1 MCVWPGRTPQ
11 QHLVDEMYRA
21 RCRFYGPLN
30 DLLPPEL
37 RQRDIPWIWDT
48 PEPVREM
55 IEGLGV
61 PHVEVGLILV
71 NGNAVSWEHRLE
83 EGDRVAVY
91 PHFFT
96 LDPATSVSLRSTK
109 EPVGRFVLDVHLGR
123 LARWLRLLG
132 IDTAY
137 TNDCSDETLASIA
150 RDEHRIL
157 LTRDRRLLMRT
168 AVEHGHWVRAQDP
181 RVQLPEIIQRYDLLP
196 LFRPYTRCAHCNGLL
211 VSVTREEVAH
221 LLQPRTAGAH
231 SEFTRCQRCG
241 QVYWPGSHLR
251 RLRDILNTVQ
261 KDLLEKERR
270 TEAEDSEV

>member
-1 MCVWPGRTPQ
+1 
-11 QHLVDEMYRA
+11 MYRA
-21 RCRFYGPLN
+21 WCRFYGPLN

-37 RQRDIPWIWDT
+37 RQRDIPWDWDT

-71 NGNAVSWEHRLE
+71 NGDAVSWEHRLDD
-83 EGDRVAVY
+83 GDRVAVY

-96 LDPATSVSLRSTK
+96 LDPATPISLRSTK
-109 EPVGRFVLDVHLGR
+109 EPVERFVLDVHLGR

-137 TNDCSDETLASIA
+137 TNDCDDETLASIS

-168 AVEHGHWVRAQDP
+168 AVEHGLWVRTQEPRAQLSQ
-181 RVQLPEIIQRYDLLP
+181 VIERYDLLS
-196 LFRPYTRCAHCNGLL
+196 LARPYTRCAHCNGLL
-211 VSVTREEVAH
+211 VPVTRQEVAH
-221 LLQPRTAGAH
+221 LLQPRTASTY
-231 SEFTRCQRCG
+231 SEFTRCQGCG
-241 QVYWPGSHLR
+241 QIYWPGSHLR
-251 RLRDILNTVQ
+251 RLRTLLNTVQ
-261 KDLLEKERR
+261 QHLLEKAEP
-270 TEAEDSEV
+270 TEAEDPEV